1 MSLFIDTANLEEIV
15 EIAKWGVISGVT
27 TNPKIISKEPG
38 ISFKERILEICDIV
52 DGPISVELVNEN
64 KDDMIKEAEE
74 YSSWHKNIVIKVPM
88 SCMGL
93 EVIKIL
99 EREKNI
105 RTNVTVMMAA
115 NQAFLAALAGGTYL
129 SLFIGATGVF
139 TLIGLFIRR
148 ISQKRRLPLPANRA
162 VRQLEVSFRQGVL
175 LSLILISALVLQSQR
190 VLVWWHLLVLVGL
203 VGLAEWWLAKR

>member
-1 MSLFIDTANLEEIV
+1 MTLPVYLTGLILATLLA
-15 EIAKWGVISGVT
+15 
-27 TNPKIISKEPG
+27 G
-38 ISFKERILEICDIV
+38 IC
-52 DGPISVELVNEN
+52 
-64 KDDMIKEAEE
+64 
-74 YSSWHKNIVIKVPM
+74 
-88 SCMGL
+88 
-93 EVIKIL
+93 
-99 EREKNI
+99 
-105 RTNVTVMMAA
+105 
-115 NQAFLAALAGGTYL
+115 LAAILVYFDPTSSGFLIFILFYL